1 MDRGVGFP
9 DRDNWE
15 LWPLSPQSY
24 TLHIMKGMEQAGA
37 VCCGIDVG
45 SSTTK
50 IALLDGN
57 RKILAYAARR
67 SGVDFA
73 GVARKC
79 LDEAAGSAGVSPS
92 GIARV
97 IATGIGRHN
106 VEFAH
111 GVRTEISCQERA
123 GSHFF
128 PGAVTIIDI
137 GCQDNKIIRLNERGE
152 RIHFRMNRKCA
163 AGTGAFLE
171 EIAGKMDIPLSE
183 LDALAHQ
190 AKGEVSLGS
199 YCTVFTQTEILAKIR
214 KGARVEDI
222 IKGVFRSVLKRIFEM
237 DLLQGEIVATGGVV
251 AHNPIVVEMLEEQL
265 GRAVKVP
272 PLPQITCAIGAA
284 LIALEER
291 SSAGPAPGSA
301 QNPPDSPS
309 T

>member
-1 MDRGVGFP
+1 
-9 DRDNWE
+9 
-15 LWPLSPQSY
+15 
-24 TLHIMKGMEQAGA
+24 MKGMEQAGA
-37 VCCGIDVG
+37 TYCGIDVG
-45 SSTTK
+45 ASTTK

-79 LDEAAGSAGVSPS
+79 LDDAVRSAGVHPS
-92 GIARV
+92 SIARV

-106 VEFAH
+106 IEFAH
-111 GVRTEISCQERA
+111 AVRTEIGCQERA
-123 GSHFF
+123 GFHFF
-128 PGAVTIIDI
+128 PGSITIIDI

-171 EIAGKMDIPLSE
+171 EIAGKMDIPLSQ
-183 LDALAHQ
+183 LDVLAHQ

-214 KGARVEDI
+214 MGACIEDI

-237 DLLQGEIVATGGVV
+237 DRLEGEIVATGGVV
-251 AHNPIVVEMLEEQL
+251 AHNPIIVEMLEEHL

-284 LIALEER
+284 LIALEEQ

>member
-1 MDRGVGFP
+1 M
-9 DRDNWE
+9 
-15 LWPLSPQSY
+15 QSY
-24 TLHIMKGMEQAGA
+24 TLLIMNGTDPDRSIYG
-37 VCCGIDVG
+37 GIDVG
-45 SSTTK
+45 SSATK
-50 IALLDGN
+50 VALLDAK
-57 RKILAYAARR
+57 RKILAHAAHR

-73 GVARKC
+73 GVARRC
-79 LDEAAGSAGVSPS
+79 FEEAIHSAGVHPS
-92 GIARV
+92 GIARI

-111 GVRTEISCQERA
+111 SVRTEISCQEKA

-128 PGAVTIIDI
+128 PGPITIIDI

-152 RIHFRMNRKCA
+152 RIQFRMNRKCA

-171 EIAGKMDIPLSE
+171 EIANKMDIPLSG
-183 LDALAHQ
+183 LDGLAHK

-214 KGARVEDI
+214 TGAGIEDI
-222 IKGVFRSVLKRIFEM
+222 VKGVFRSVLKRIFEM
-237 DLLQGEIVATGGVV
+237 DRLEGEIVATGGVV

-272 PLPQITCAIGAA
+272 PLAQITCAIGAA
-284 LIALEER
+284 LIALQEQ
-291 SSAGPAPGSA
+291 SSADPAPGMT
-301 QNPPDSPS
+301 QNRPGSPA